1 MSRAEDSTMSSASV
15 LVTGASGFIGH
26 HCLEALAKGGAE
38 VHAVAR
44 RETGSEAPNV
54 RWHRVDLLEPGAIA
68 RLLTASRPTH
78 LLHFAWHVVPGL
90 WATSGADQNLR
101 WVESSLELLSRF
113 AECGGKR
120 LVMAGSCTEYDW
132 NAGQCSEF
140 ETATTPATFYGKCKD
155 GLRRLLMHY
164 SDETSLSSA
173 WGRIFFVYGPREH
186 PSRLVSSVAR
196 ALLRDEPAL
205 CTHGVQV
212 RDYLHVQDV
221 ADAFV
226 ALLGSEVRGPVNIG
240 SGVPVQLKEIVFKIG
255 DILQKRHLIQLGAV
269 EPRTE
274 ESPVVF
280 AEVTRL
286 RDEVG
291 WRPRHDLDS
300 GLRQTV
306 DWWREFLRS
315 EQPQPKARDA

>member
-1 MSRAEDSTMSSASV
+1 MRSASV
-15 LVTGASGFIGH
+15 LVTGASGFIGY
-26 HCLEALAKGGAE
+26 HCLDALAKEGAE

-44 RETGSEAPNV
+44 REMGFDAPNV
-54 RWHRVDLLEPGAIA
+54 RWHRVDLLEPGAIP

-90 WATSGADQNLR
+90 WTTAGADQNLR
-101 WVESSLELLSRF
+101 WVACSLELLSRF

-132 NAGQCSEF
+132 NAGRCSEF

-155 GLRRLLMHY
+155 GLRRLLVHY

-196 ALLRDEPAL
+196 ALLRDEPAR
-205 CTHGVQV
+205 CTHGSQV

-221 ADAFV
+221 ADAFI

-240 SGVPVQLKEIVFKIG
+240 SGVPVQLKEIAFTIG
-255 DILQKRHLIQLGAV
+255 DILQKRHLVQLGAV
-269 EPRTE
+269 PARADEA
-274 ESPVVF
+274 PVVF
-280 AEVTRL
+280 ADVTRL

-306 DWWREFLRS
+306 DWWSEFLRS
-315 EQPQPKARDA
+315 EQTQPRR